1 MVDLVYIVRGS
12 FRWKFFVWR
21 RGRKWRISPEA
32 GEGASGS
39 GSPASSV
46 SDSATRSQRA
56 KISYSKMFAAR
67 ADQEDRSVRL
77 SRAEGGGQGPI
88 NAGGEGRQEEER
100 GTRRGERGAGMTAHS
115 ASCLLDPPP
124 V

>member
-1 MVDLVYIVRGS
+1 M
-12 FRWKFFVWR
+12 
-21 RGRKWRISPEA
+21 WRISPEG
-32 GEGASGS
+32 GEGASVS

-77 SRAEGGGQGPI
+77 SRAEGGGGGQGPI
-88 NAGGEGRQEEER
+88 NAGGEGRQEEKGGR
-100 GTRRGERGAGMTAHS
+100 RRRGERGEGNEERG
-115 ASCLLDPPP
+115 
-124 V
+124 